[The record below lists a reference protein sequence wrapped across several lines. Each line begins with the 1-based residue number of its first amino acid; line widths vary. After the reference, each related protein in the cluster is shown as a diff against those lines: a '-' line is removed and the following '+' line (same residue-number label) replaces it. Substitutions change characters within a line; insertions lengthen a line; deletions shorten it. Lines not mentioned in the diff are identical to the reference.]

1 LKGLITA
8 SIFFIAFPSLD
19 LPAARRWFGRATG

>member
-8 SIFFIAFPSLD
+8 SIFFIAFPSLG
-19 LPAARRWFGRATG
+19 LAAASRRLGRATG